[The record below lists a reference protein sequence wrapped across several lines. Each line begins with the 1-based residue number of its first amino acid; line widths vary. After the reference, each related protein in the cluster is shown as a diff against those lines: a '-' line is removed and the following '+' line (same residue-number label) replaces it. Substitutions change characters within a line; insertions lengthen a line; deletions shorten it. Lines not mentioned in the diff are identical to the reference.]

1 MHTAR
6 RSLTLALA
14 FIAGLA
20 TFLHGCDD
28 SEMTFREAVSAVYT
42 PCDKA
47 DTKLRAAEKGM
58 QLVFEPCGSNNFFH
72 FAWNPQ
78 GTSLYY
84 QTNQGPWVFKDTGE
98 NYPLRIGKP
107 KSNAVWLD
115 NETIA
120 FPDESGRQIGVY
132 EVATHV
138 LRLLEIVPV
147 EPSELVR
154 GRDKGQVF
162 FLGADVPGGVQDIYA
177 LQVETGHVER
187 AFDWLRG
194 GVDSFSYQA
203 PVDILCYREIG
214 VMDVTCVR
222 GNDGRAIHTARDRT
236 RGAVSVD
243 GRYLV
248 TEGEGEAVPTFP
260 DAAEK
265 GTKIPDYLPREIR
278 PPALWILDL
287 ETGEEFLWKGVHG
300 IQFGW
305 YEPTPY
311 FASFVIWGTDNESSN
326 QNISLVDLRPL
337 LKTQGWT
344 PPMGRDGKP
353 LDPNAATGAV
363 PGKAGEKAAESRE
376 PRGSTGRLQD

>member
-1 MHTAR
+1 LIPTSALI
-6 RSLTLALA
+6 LTFVTMLAA
-14 FIAGLA
+14 
-20 TFLHGCDD
+20 CDE
-28 SEMTFREAVSAVYT
+28 SEMTFTEAVSEVYT

-72 FAWNPQ
+72 FAWNPK

-107 KSNAVWLD
+107 KSNAAWLD
-115 NETIA
+115 DDTIA

-132 EVATHV
+132 EVGNHV

-147 EPSELVR
+147 EPAELVR
-154 GRDKGQVF
+154 GRETGQVL
-162 FLGADVPGGVQDIYA
+162 FLAADVPGGVQDIYS
-177 LQVETGHVER
+177 LQVQTGKVER
-187 AFDWLRG
+187 AFEWLRG
-194 GVDSFSYQA
+194 GVDTFSYQERA
-203 PVDILCYREIG
+203 DILCYREIG
-214 VMDVTCVR
+214 VMNVTCVR
-222 GNDGRAIHTARDRT
+222 GEDGKAIHTARDRS
-236 RGAVSVD
+236 RGTVSVD

-248 TEGEGEAVPTFP
+248 TEGEGEPVQTFP

-265 GTKIPDYLPREIR
+265 GTKIPDYLPTEIR

-287 ETGEEFLWKGVHG
+287 ETGEEFSWKGVHG
-300 IQFGW
+300 TRFGW

-337 LKTQGWT
+337 LKGQGWT
-344 PPMGRDGKP
+344 PPTARDGKP
-353 LDPNAATGAV
+353 LDPNA
-363 PGKAGEKAAESRE
+363 KAQEPAAKESPA
-376 PRGSTGRLQD
+376 PRASTGRLQD